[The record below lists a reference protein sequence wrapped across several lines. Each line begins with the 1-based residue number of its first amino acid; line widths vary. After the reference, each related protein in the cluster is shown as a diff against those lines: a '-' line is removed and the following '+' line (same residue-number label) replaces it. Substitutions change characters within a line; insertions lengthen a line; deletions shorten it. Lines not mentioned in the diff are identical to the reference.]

1 MILML
6 YWGLLQ
12 VGLAGGGDTNLKLD
26 FQMLSISNFHPFDL
40 ENKNHHFLVIHL
52 SIAKHRNNTD
62 K

>member
-12 VGLAGGGDTNLKLD
+12 VGLAGGGETTLKLD

-40 ENKNHHFLVIHL
+40 EK
-52 SIAKHRNNTD
+52 
-62 K
+62 